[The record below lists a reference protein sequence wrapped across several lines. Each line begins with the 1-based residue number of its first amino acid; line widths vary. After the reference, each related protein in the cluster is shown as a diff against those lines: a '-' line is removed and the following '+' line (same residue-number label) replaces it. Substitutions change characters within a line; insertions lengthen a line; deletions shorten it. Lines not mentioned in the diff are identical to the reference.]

1 MYIFTMEFEWDENK
15 NQSNQQKHD
24 ISFEEASEI
33 FRYPTYEIADT
44 SKGLT
49 LPFEGRACMPRQDY
63 GEVRCIGIGRNNQML
78 VLTVV
83 FTDRESRIRII
94 SARRSNKNERK
105 LYYEYCT

>member
-1 MYIFTMEFEWDENK
+1 MEFEWDEDK
-15 NQSNQQKHD
+15 NQSNQIKHN

-33 FRYPTYEIADT
+33 FRYPMYEIADT
-44 SKGLT
+44 REGLT
-49 LPFEGRACMPRQDY
+49 LSSQGRACMPRQDY
-63 GEVRCIGIGRNNQML
+63 GEVRYIGIGKNNQMV

-94 SARRSNKNERK
+94 SARPASKNERK

>member
-1 MYIFTMEFEWDENK
+1 MYIYTMEFEWDENK

-33 FRYPTYEIADT
+33 FGYPTYEIADT
-44 SKGLT
+44 S
-49 LPFEGRACMPRQDY
+49 QDY
-63 GEVRCIGIGRNNQML
+63 GEVRYIGIGRNNQML

>member
-1 MYIFTMEFEWDENK
+1 MEFEWDEYK

-33 FRYPTYEIADT
+33 FRYPMYEIADN
-44 SKGLT
+44 
-49 LPFEGRACMPRQDY
+49 RQDY
-63 GEVRCIGIGRNNQML
+63 GEVRYVGIGRNNQML

-83 FTDRESRIRII
+83 FTERESRIRII
-94 SARRSNKNERK
+94 SARRANKNERK

>member
-1 MYIFTMEFEWDENK
+1 MEFEWDENK

-33 FRYPTYEIADT
+33 FRYPMYEIVDT
-44 SKGLT
+44 
-49 LPFEGRACMPRQDY
+49 RQDY
-63 GEVRCIGIGRNNQML
+63 GEVRYIGIGRNNQMV

-83 FTDRESRIRII
+83 FTERESRIRII
-94 SARRSNKNERK
+94 SARQANKNERK